1 MTLET
6 TLNHGCICHTL
17 DARRLRAQLES
28 DPALAGLAQHIAQS
42 RPHLFSSTAV
52 FLSQNTFDTI
62 AATVAAIER
71 VAALPAYRTAALAR
85 APGIA
90 QHDFG
95 PLGVHMGYDFHVNAD
110 GPRLIEINTNAGG
123 ALLNTALARAQKA
136 CCTAMEQAFA
146 SYTPLDTLEQ
156 AFMDMFLQEWSTQ
169 RGGQALISVL
179 IVDDA
184 PDAQYLAPEFE
195 LYRQLF
201 ARHGIQAAIA
211 DPGALQWRD
220 GHLWHSDMVVDMV
233 YNRLTDFYLEE
244 PAHQA
249 LHAAY
254 VAGAVVLTPHPQ
266 AHAVLADKRNLVAL
280 SDADVLADWGVD
292 GVDRALLAAAVPS
305 TQLVTPENANS
316 LWTQR
321 RQFFFKPVAGYG
333 ARAVYRGDKLT
344 RRVWEEIVA
353 GGFIAQALTPPGQRL
368 VQVDGEE
375 TNLKF
380 DVRAYTYAGQVQLL
394 AARTYQGQTTNFRT
408 PGGGFSPI
416 VGVPPWSTLA
426 ALAQRLHAAKK
437 GVAHQARC

>member
-17 DARRLRAQLES
+17 DTRRLRAQLEN
-28 DPALAGLAQHIAQS
+28 DPALTGLAQHIAQT

-52 FLSQNTFDTI
+52 FLSQNTCDTI
-62 AATVAAIER
+62 ATTVAAIER
-71 VAALPAYRTAALAR
+71 VAALPVYRTAALAR

-90 QHDFG
+90 QHGFG

-156 AFMDMFLQEWSTQ
+156 TFMDMFLQEWRAQ
-169 RGGQALISVL
+169 RGDQVLRSVL
-179 IVDDA
+179 IVDDT
-184 PDAQYLAPEFE
+184 PEEQYLAPEFE

-201 ARHGIQAAIA
+201 MRHGIQALIA
-211 DPGALQWRD
+211 DPRALQWRD
-220 GHLWHSDMVVDMV
+220 GRLWHANTGTEVAAVDMV

-254 VAGAVVLTPHPQ
+254 IAGAVVLTPHPQ
-266 AHAVLADKRNLVAL
+266 AHAVLADKRNLVTL
-280 SDADVLADWGVD
+280 SDADVLAQWGVNRT
-292 GVDRALLAAAVPS
+292 DRTLLAAAVPS

-416 VGVPPWSTLA
+416 VGIPPWSMLA
-426 ALAQRLHAAKK
+426 SAPSKMTVTA
-437 GVAHQARC
+437 

>member
-28 DPALAGLAQHIAQS
+28 DPALVGLAQHIAQT

-62 AATVAAIER
+62 TATVAAIER
-71 VAALPAYRTAALAR
+71 VATLPAYRTAALAR

-90 QHDFG
+90 QHGFG

-136 CCTAMEQAFA
+136 CCSSMEQTFT

-156 AFMDMFLQEWSTQ
+156 TFMDMFLQEWRAQ
-169 RGGQALISVL
+169 RGDQALRSVL

-184 PDAQYLAPEFE
+184 PDEQYLAPEFE

-201 ARHGIQAAIA
+201 MRHGIQAAIA
-211 DPGALQWRD
+211 DPGGLQWRD
-220 GHLWHSDMVVDMV
+220 GHLLHAGMVVDMI
-233 YNRLTDFYLEE
+233 YNRLTDFYLQE
-244 PAHQA
+244 PEHQA

-266 AHAVLADKRNLVAL
+266 AHAVLADKCNLVAL
-280 SDADVLADWGVD
+280 SDTDVLVQWGADST
-292 GVDRALLAAAVPS
+292 DRALLATAVPS
-305 TQLVTPENANS
+305 TQMVTPENASS

-368 VQVDGEE
+368 VLVDGAE

-416 VGVPPWSTLA
+416 VGIPPWGTLA
-426 ALAQRLHAAKK
+426 ALAQQKWP
-437 GVAHQARC
+437 